1 MESQE
6 YQIFFQK
13 IKALTGIDL
22 NAYKSSQM
30 ERRLR
35 TLMSRSEAGGFL
47 AYARLL
53 ERDPQRLQEF
63 KDFITI
69 NVTEFFRNPEKYRE
83 LKELVLPA
91 LLRSSPSLRV
101 WSAGCSMGAEPYSLA
116 IILDELT
123 PGQRHHILATD
134 VDATILSRARE
145 GIYTERDIQNVD
157 KSRRLKYFR
166 KVNGGFQIIP
176 EIRERVRFQQHDLL
190 LDPFGNNFDLILCRN
205 VVIYF
210 TEKAKDELYH
220 KFHRALK
227 PGGVL
232 FVGGTECIIK
242 PRELGFEPFSP
253 FFYRK
258 TVSSQNREEVTH
270 ESGVH

>member
-6 YQIFFQK
+6 YQIFCQK

-35 TLMSRSEAGGFL
+35 TLMSRSDAGGFL

-69 NVTEFFRNPEKYRE
+69 NVTEFFRNPEKYHE

-91 LLRSSPSLRV
+91 LLRSSPSLRA

-116 IILDELT
+116 IILEELT

-134 VDATILSRARE
+134 VDANILSRARE
-145 GIYTERDIQNVD
+145 GLYTERDLQNVD

-166 KVNGGFQIIP
+166 KVNGGFQIVP

-190 LDPFGNNFDLILCRN
+190 RDPFGNNYDLILCRN

-210 TEKAKDELYH
+210 TEKAKDELYL

-242 PRELGFEPFSP
+242 ARELGFEPFSP

-258 TVSSQNREEVTH
+258 TVPSQNRKEVTH